1 MGLVKAVNVFQLPF
15 HSYFMFSDSI
25 IAIGCMQTESEFA
38 KAYETGIH
46 KTK

>member
-1 MGLVKAVNVFQLPF
+1 MYLNFPF
-15 HSYFMFSDSI
+15 ILTYVSDSI